1 MLFAV
6 HISDSVLSLPWTV
19 GGWVVA
25 GILVAIG
32 VWRVDDRDIP
42 RLGVLTA
49 AFFVASQIHLRV
61 GPTSVHLLLNGI
73 VGVVAGRRVGLVTS
87 VGLAL
92 QALLF
97 AHGGVVTLGVNVAVY
112 TLPALIAALVC
123 RPLRHSGVIRLIPVR
138 YGLVFLFSLVWFS
151 LAILALQSVLATVF
165 TERFPRPTGFGGWW
179 LADPVIAC
187 VMLVASIV
195 VAWLERRLESDP
207 EFAIGLLL
215 GAGTA
220 FATVGLNALVLSLGG
235 DDVVKGLAEV
245 VFLAN
250 LPVVVVESVAVGFV
264 VAYLAKAKPEW
275 IGGAVYIR
283 DSGKISSNGISH

>member
-6 HISDSVLSLPWTV
+6 HISDGVLTLPWVV

-25 GILVAIG
+25 ALLVTLAAWK
-32 VWRVDDRDIP
+32 VHERDIP

-49 AFFVASQIHLRV
+49 AFFVASQVHLRV
-61 GPTSVHLLLNGI
+61 GPTSVHLLLNGL

-97 AHGGVVTLGVNVAVY
+97 SHGGVATLGVNVAVY
-112 TLPALIAALVC
+112 TLPALVAALAC
-123 RPLRHSGVIRLIPVR
+123 PPLRRSGVIRIVPVR
-138 YGLVFLFSLVWFS
+138 CALVFLFAVLW
-151 LAILALQSVLATVF
+151 LGLATVALQRGLSTLF
-165 TERFPRPTGFGGWW
+165 PERVPRPSDFADWW
-179 LADPVIAC
+179 LAHP
-187 VMLVASIV
+187 MTVAAV
-195 VAWLERRLESDP
+195 VCCAVGAAWLERRLESDP

-220 FATVGLNALVLSLGG
+220 LATVGLNALVLSLGG
-235 DDVVKGLAEV
+235 DDAVKNLAEV

-250 LPVVVVESVAVGFV
+250 LPVVIVESVAVGFV

-275 IGGAVYIR
+275 VGGAVHAPG
-283 DSGKISSNGISH
+283 SGKISSNGTSH